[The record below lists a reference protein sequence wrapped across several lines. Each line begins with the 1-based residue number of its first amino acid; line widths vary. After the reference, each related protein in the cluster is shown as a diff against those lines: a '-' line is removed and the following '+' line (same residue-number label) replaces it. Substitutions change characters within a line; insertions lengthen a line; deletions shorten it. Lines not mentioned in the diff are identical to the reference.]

1 MLDPPETETTAF
13 HAQQAA
19 EKYLKALLAY
29 HGEEPPRT
37 HDLVVLLDLTLRHEA
52 TMERFRDEAR
62 LLLPFGV
69 HVRYPF
75 SGPSPSPEEAADAV
89 EAAQRLYAAV
99 LDLVSA

>member
-1 MLDPPETETTAF
+1 MADPLHAEAAQAWVASGNHDLRSAGALLALDPPETETTAF

-62 LLLPFGV
+62 LLLPFAV
-69 HVRYPF
+69 RVRYPF
-75 SGPSPSPEEAADAV
+75 S
-89 EAAQRLYAAV
+89 
-99 LDLVSA
+99 